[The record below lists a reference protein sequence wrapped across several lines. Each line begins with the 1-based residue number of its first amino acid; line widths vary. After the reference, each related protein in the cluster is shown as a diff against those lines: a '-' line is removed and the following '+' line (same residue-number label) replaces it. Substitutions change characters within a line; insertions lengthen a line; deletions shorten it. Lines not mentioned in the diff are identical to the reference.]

1 MYKTLWIDLHVN
13 IKIYRS
19 ISERDGLNGSSS
31 WFFFWVG
38 GMVLFV
44 CLWDVHGLTC
54 KLLIGHMKQSNKEA
68 YHAQLHVNRYNKE
81 PMDLSS

>member
-1 MYKTLWIDLHVN
+1 MMLKWILKKQWCCSGLHCHS
-13 IKIYRS
+13 IRS
-19 ISERDGLNGSSS
+19 
-31 WFFFWVG
+31 
-38 GMVLFV
+38 V